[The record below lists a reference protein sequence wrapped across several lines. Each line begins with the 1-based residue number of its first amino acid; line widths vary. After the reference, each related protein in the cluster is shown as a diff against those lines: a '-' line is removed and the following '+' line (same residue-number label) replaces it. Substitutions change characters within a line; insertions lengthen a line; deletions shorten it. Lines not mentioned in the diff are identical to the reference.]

1 MDLPFGNFTEDG
13 ERYVLFHCF
22 PNEDGAVFG
31 RDMMYILNVQ
41 STKNGLSVSKIVTFC
56 ICFLCRRCNARMY
69 VVIIPAGGI
78 IIIIIII
85 IKGATK
91 KMIVVIE

>member
-69 VVIIPAGGI
+69 VVIIPSGKI
-78 IIIIIII
+78 KIKV
-85 IKGATK
+85 IKGIK
-91 KMIVVIE
+91 VQQKEDDR